1 MGWGYST
8 HMYNSARIPVITGF
22 EFMRDHFKSVE
33 PIRGRAKECKPLGK
47 NRRYSWFE
55 VRENTNCYMTADQP
69 LGWIEKSYSCHLW
82 GTDMLEFYKDGSVV
96 VRDTTWH
103 TPTAMGF
110 LTHCLT
116 NYGTIASHDGKWYF
130 KNKAGEAY
138 LLPDYEKDRRTGLRL
153 VAQGEGERGIMRP
166 TNPIQ
171 EYTFK
176 AKRKELNK
184 LRKYYKEFMDYTR
197 TMLAMDGRIT
207 MDTGEALGFANKS
220 LTPQG
225 WHGRQHSKGN
235 RELFFRHVQKAMDT
249 GDLDLS
255 YSLAQ
260 YVGACFAGYDYTER
274 TYACTPKGFERGFT
288 EMLKYQHHEV
298 VFEKEEYPIGCAF
311 PDKNKKY
318 TQ

>member
-1 MGWGYST
+1 
-8 HMYNSARIPVITGF
+8 
-22 EFMRDHFKSVE
+22 
-33 PIRGRAKECKPLGK
+33 
-47 NRRYSWFE
+47 
-55 VRENTNCYMTADQP
+55 MTADQP
-69 LGWIEKSYSCHLW
+69 LGWIEKSYACHLW
-82 GTDMLEFYKDGSVV
+82 GTDMLEFFKDGSVV

-130 KNKAGEAY
+130 KNKAGESY

-153 VAQGEGERGIMRP
+153 VAGEQGIMRP

-235 RELFFRHVQKAMDT
+235 RELFFRHVQKAMDS

-260 YVGACFAGYDYTER
+260 YVGACFAGYDYTDR

-288 EMLKYQHHEV
+288 EMLKYQHHDV

>member
-1 MGWGYST
+1 
-8 HMYNSARIPVITGF
+8 
-22 EFMRDHFKSVE
+22 MRDRFKSVV

-47 NRRYSWFE
+47 NRRYTWFE
-55 VRENTNCYMTADQP
+55 IKENTNCYMTADQP

-82 GTDMLEFYKDGSVV
+82 GTDMVEFFKDGSVV
-96 VRDTTWH
+96 IRDASWH

-110 LTHCLT
+110 LTHSLT
-116 NYGTIASHDGKWYF
+116 NYGTITSHDGKWYF

-138 LLPDYEKDRRTGLRL
+138 LLPDYEKDKRTGLRL
-153 VAQGEGERGIMRP
+153 VAGEQGIMRP

-260 YVGACFAGYDYTER
+260 YVGACFAGYDYTDR
-274 TYACTPKGFERGFT
+274 TYACTPRGLSVALQKCSSISIT
-288 EMLKYQHHEV
+288 R
-298 VFEKEEYPIGCAF
+298 
-311 PDKNKKY
+311 
-318 TQ
+318 